1 MRDIK
6 FLISLERAPI
16 LNLGNDSGNLF
27 VNYMKIYLEI
37 CLCFLEFQFYID
49 DVNLKLEISR
59 SNMLNFK
66 FQGLLLSGI

>member
-37 CLCFLEFQFYID
+37 CLCFLGFQFYID
-49 DVNLKLEISR
+49 DINLKIGNQS
-59 SNMLNFK
+59 K
-66 FQGLLLSGI
+66 